1 MALFVCQESR
11 AIALQRYELVF
22 VGENKVVTRKDEVE
36 ETAMTAA
43 QQGLR
48 KGLRG
53 KRTRAS
59 LEFDEVIM
67 DELPK
72 PPSK

>member
-1 MALFVCQESR
+1 M
-11 AIALQRYELVF
+11 
-22 VGENKVVTRKDEVE
+22 VTRKDEVE